1 MRWNI
6 AEAKQKFSD
15 VVRQSAEEPQLIYN
29 RERPVAA
36 IVDAETF
43 LAFQAWREREAHRSL
58 GQAFAEF
65 RRLCGEEGAE
75 LKIPPRSDRPNLF
88 ASELDELPR

>member
-43 LAFQAWREREAHRSL
+43 LAFQAWREREGHRSL
-58 GQAFAEF
+58 AQAFAEF
-65 RRLCGEEGAE
+65 RQLCMEEDAE
-75 LKIPPRSDRPNLF
+75 LQIPARSDRPNPF
-88 ASELDELPR
+88 VDEVDELPR